1 LIGRRRFRI
10 AFFPEYFYPHIG
22 GAETWCANIAEY
34 LAKAGHYVEVFTYRI
49 PGPTRNQVSSG
60 VRIHWIGRTLA
71 VAESGPSFTRFLI
84 HSTHSALSLIRHGS
98 RFDLVIGQFMP
109 LLSLR
114 FASRLL
120 RIPIIAIFH
129 DICGFESNIKQK
141 GAPRG
146 WIRCVLGDLLVTRLQ
161 YDGIVAVSDATK
173 TKLQRIGCRTSDIA
187 VVRNAVDID
196 LLDSVS
202 SKRMPERICFCG
214 RLVRHKHVGE
224 LLKAFAKVHE
234 YEPEATLLVIGDGE
248 ERAVL
253 EAMAHSLGIADLVRF
268 TGIVDD
274 REKFRLMKSCS
285 VLVLPSTAEGWGIV
299 ITEAIFCGLRT
310 IGYDIP
316 ALREQSRLFRSLRL
330 VQPHS
335 IDDLANAIRE
345 SLRTSFD
352 SDLSSDSALVRSNF
366 TWEKRGEEFERFLN
380 EVVSIR

>member
-1 LIGRRRFRI
+1 MGRRRFRI

-22 GAETWCANIAEY
+22 GAETWSANIAEC
-34 LAKAGHYVEVFTYRI
+34 LAKAGHYVEVFAYRI
-49 PGPTRNQVSSG
+49 PGATKDQVSSG
-60 VRIHWIGRTLA
+60 VRIHWIGRPLA
-71 VAESGPSFTRFLI
+71 IAESRPSFTRFLI
-84 HSTHSALSLIRHGS
+84 HSTYSALSLIRYGV

-114 FASRLL
+114 FVSRLL

-129 DICGFESNIKQK
+129 DICGFESGMKQK

-146 WIRCVLGDLLVTRLQ
+146 WIRCVFGDFLVTRLQ

-173 TKLQRIGCRTSDIA
+173 TKLRRFGCRTSEIA

-196 LLDSVS
+196 LIDSVS
-202 SKRMPERICFCG
+202 SKRMPEQICFCG
-214 RLVRHKHVGE
+214 RLVSYKHVDE

-234 YEPEATLLVIGDGE
+234 YEPKATLLVIGDGE
-248 ERAVL
+248 ERAAL
-253 EAMAHSLGIADLVRF
+253 EALAHSLGIADLVRF
-268 TGIVDD
+268 TGFVDN

-310 IGYDIP
+310 IGCNIP
-316 ALREQSRLFRSLRL
+316 ALREQGRLFRSLQL
-330 VQPHS
+330 VQPHT

-345 SLRTSFD
+345 SLRTSCD
-352 SDLSSDSALVRSNF
+352 SDLSSDSAQVRSNF
-366 TWEKRGEEFERFLN
+366 TWEKRAEELERFLN
-380 EVVSIR
+380 RVISVR

>member
-1 LIGRRRFRI
+1 MKRRRRIRI

-22 GAETWCANIAEY
+22 GAETWGVNMAKC

-49 PGPTRNQVSSG
+49 PGATKDQVPSG
-60 VRIHWIGRTLA
+60 VRLHWIGRPFA
-71 VAESGPSFTRFLI
+71 IAESKPSFTRFLI
-84 HSTHSALSLIRHGS
+84 HSTYSFLTLIRYGIG
-98 RFDLVIGQFMP
+98 FDLAIGQFMP

-114 FASRLL
+114 FASQFLG
-120 RIPIIAIFH
+120 IPIIAVFH
-129 DICGFESNIKQK
+129 DICGFEPSIEQE

-146 WIRCVLGDLLVTRLQ
+146 WIRCIFGDFLLTRLQ

-173 TKLQRIGCRTSDIA
+173 TKLRRFGCRTSEIA

-196 LLDSVS
+196 LIDSVS
-202 SKRMPERICFCG
+202 SERMPEQICFCG
-214 RLVRHKHVGE
+214 RLVRHKHVDE

-234 YEPEATLLVIGDGE
+234 YEPKATLLVIGDGE

-253 EAMAHSLGIADLVRF
+253 EAMAHSLGIANLVGF
-268 TGIVDD
+268 AGIVDD

-299 ITEAIFCGLRT
+299 ITEAILCGLRT
-310 IGYDIP
+310 ISYNIP
-316 ALREQSRLFRSLRL
+316 ALREQSRFFRSLRL

-345 SLRTSFD
+345 SLKTSYD
-352 SDLSSDSALVRSNF
+352 SGVSSDSALARSNF
-366 TWEKRGEEFERFLN
+366 TWEKRAEDLERFLN
-380 EVVSIR
+380 RVVSTG